1 VDRIDNDGHY
11 EPGNVRWATK
21 GIQRRNCIAI
31 HPLEIS
37 GETRCVMDWAKE
49 SGLGVQTI
57 YRRLQRGW
65 EPEQAVF
72 FIGRARVDH
81 EDVRR

>member
-21 GIQRRNCIAI
+21 GLQRRNCIAI
-31 HPLEIS
+31 HPLEIR
-37 GETRCVMDWAKE
+37 GQTRCVMDWAKE

-65 EPEQAVF
+65 DPEEAVF
-72 FIGRARVDH
+72 HIGWARVDH